1 MQKLVFD
8 GKPTG
13 TNSLGMQ
20 FVRIEPGSFMMG
32 SENASLSDELTEGKA
47 HLRDGDWDE
56 KPVHEVTLTTP
67 FYIGVFQVTNV
78 QYAAFDPTH
87 HELPSLQNVGFYG
100 MMMKQ

>member
-1 MQKLVFD
+1 MQKLAFE
-8 GKPTG
+8 GKPIH

-32 SENASLSDELTEGKA
+32 SENPSLSDELTEGKA

-56 KPVHEVTLTTP
+56 RPVHQVTLTTP
-67 FYIGVFQVTNV
+67 FYMGVFQVTNA

-87 HELPSLQNVGFYG
+87 RELPESRKHRFFTG
-100 MMMKQ
+100 